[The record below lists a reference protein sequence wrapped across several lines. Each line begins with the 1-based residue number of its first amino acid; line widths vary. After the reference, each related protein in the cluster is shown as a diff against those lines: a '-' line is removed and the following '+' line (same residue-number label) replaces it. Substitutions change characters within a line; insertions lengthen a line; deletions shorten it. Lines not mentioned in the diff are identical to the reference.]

1 MSVNLQVQV
10 AETTAETILLGAKE
24 HGLKTGTDHF
34 IADGHRHYKVNAKGQ
49 ISGDFDYIDK
59 LGKVSLKAKDRN
71 SRSKEVNERL
81 LQAGNIAHARDEWS
95 KNGFKVEAKP
105 LEGLLTARRGET
117 VIKVTAA
124 FDGSM
129 KIDADGF
136 KENAC
141 STEIGKV
148 LKKIGQYKTLSN
160 TPKNERQ
167 HVIRTTTGG

>member
-10 AETTAETILLGAKE
+10 AESTAATILAGAKE

-34 IADGHRHYKVNAKGQ
+34 VADGHRQYKVNAKGQ

-59 LGKVSLKAKDRN
+59 LGKVTLKAKDRQAK
-71 SRSKEVNERL
+71 SKEVNERL

-105 LEGLLTARRGET
+105 LEGLLTARRGDQT
-117 VIKVTAA
+117 IKVTAL
-124 FDGSM
+124 FDGSIR
-129 KIDADGF
+129 IDADGF

-148 LKKIGQYKTLSN
+148 LKKIGNYKTVSN
-160 TPKNERQ
+160 TPKNEHQ
-167 HVIRTTTGG
+167 HVLRTTTGG